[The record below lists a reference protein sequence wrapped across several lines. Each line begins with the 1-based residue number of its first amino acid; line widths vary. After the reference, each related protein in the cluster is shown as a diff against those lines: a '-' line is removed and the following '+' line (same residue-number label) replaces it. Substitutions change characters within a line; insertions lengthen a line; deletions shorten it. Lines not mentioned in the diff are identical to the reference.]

1 MTASRWTGR
10 CPIQLLK
17 RERTTWGTKELEG
30 TMIRGMITLLATS
43 IVLLLVLA
51 AFPPPVSAQ
60 QGEISVADVQCLFW
74 KDTIIATDHIRFV
87 LKFTN
92 NTGQRVDVCNGFTVY
107 SYDGAQ
113 FDSLTIDTLGYWGTG
128 KSQFASYFDLAFA
141 LLNDPSHLQSGPD
154 SVGLVAAGWPTH
166 AGMQLPPGYSDTAVA
181 ITAWTGGSV
190 WTNMNKHIC
199 IDTATYPIGRTW
211 EWVDA
216 SQNIYYP
223 HFVRPAYT
231 KPDPFN
237 PASTT
242 ASCYVI
248 YALPCDPVHKQKPN
262 EPLSPL
268 DAACACTSC
277 CKGTTGDVNSDMA
290 VNLADLSALVAYLM
304 GTPYQFPCA
313 QEANINK
320 IGTTDLA
327 DLSMLVS
334 YLTGL
339 TPALPY
345 CF

>member
-1 MTASRWTGR
+1 MTAGRWTGR
-10 CPIQLLK
+10 CSIQLLK

-43 IVLLLVLA
+43 IALLLVLA

-92 NTGQRVDVCNGFTVY
+92 NTGQRVDVSNGFTVY

-113 FDSLTIDTLGYWGTG
+113 FDSLTIDTLGFWSTG
-128 KSQFASYFDLAFA
+128 KSQFASYFDLALA

-154 SVGLVAAGWPTH
+154 SVGLFAAGWPTH
-166 AGMQLPPGYSDTAVA
+166 AGMQLPPGYSDTAIA

-199 IDTATYPIGRTW
+199 IDTATYPAGKTW

-223 HFVRPAYT
+223 HFVRPPYT
-231 KPDPFN
+231 QFDPTQPLSN
-237 PASTT
+237 AACYLLYRS
-242 ASCYVI
+242 SCE
-248 YALPCDPVHKQKPN
+248 PVHKSQAT
-262 EPLSPL
+262 EPLTPL
-268 DAACACTSC
+268 DAACNCETC
-277 CKGTTGDVNSDMA
+277 CKGSTGDVNSDQS
-290 VNLADLSALVAYLM
+290 VNLADLSALVNYLT
-304 GTPYQFPCA
+304 GGSYAPSCTL
-313 QEANINK
+313 EANVNTVGAI
-320 IGTTDLA
+320 DLA
-327 DLSMLVS
+327 DLSMLVA
-334 YLTGL
+334 YLTGASS
-339 TPALPY
+339 ALPY